1 MTQKNNYLSLNKNLS
16 LDKKLMNSLFKSE
29 TKKKS
34 WASDSEEEDK
44 PLQKPL
50 NLLKSPKLKK
60 TSKKNIKS
68 ENVDNESAKSE
79 NMESEN
85 MESENLENESV
96 KSENVDNESVKSEN
110 VENCLCSD
118 SECSCDEKINSS
130 DCGSLYG
137 SESSYGSDED
147 EKQGGTLENKKT
159 KKLIEI
165 FNKLL

>member
-68 ENVDNESAKSE
+68 ENVDNES
-79 NMESEN
+79 
-85 MESENLENESV
+85 
-96 KSENVDNESVKSEN
+96 VKSEN